1 MRLRP
6 TGNKGPVAVSLES
19 FTRYHETESWTWE
32 RMALTRAR
40 VIASPVELGQKVEAH
55 HRAKR

>member
-19 FTRYHETESWTWE
+19 FRRYHAQRCLDVGASGVD
-32 RMALTRAR
+32 ARAR
-40 VIASPVELGQKVEAH
+40 GRGA
-55 HRAKR
+55 